1 MNHPKFLCKWEPG
14 AGPARTLRIPGCL
27 QGVLTCVLGSKD
39 SSHKWL
45 PPGRSSLRVTSPPC
59 PGSHHPGTDPAPLL
73 GCRSCPCFP
82 GKPQLGEGKPS
93 AQVSSLGVS
102 AGPSMLRSAEKLE
115 LRSQSCESTV
125 WSRMMPGVSLAS
137 CSSGEHC
144 GPARGE
150 SVYPQD
156 FPQKQNKTTLLQP
169 QS

>member
-1 MNHPKFLCKWEPG
+1 MG
-14 AGPARTLRIPGCL
+14 ARSWP
-27 QGVLTCVLGSKD
+27 SKD
-39 SSHKWL
+39 PTDSRVSARSAHLCAWKQRL
-45 PPGRSSLRVTSPPC
+45 FPQVAATRTEQPPSDQPALSRVPP
-59 PGSHHPGTDPAPLL
+59 DPAPLL